1 MSSFVFSGQGFASAE
16 LPLSPPF
23 HPHSSLSDLFARCQ
37 LGVLVSAGA
46 ATCLSTSLLSH
57 DGAGQAINAVTGTRL
72 LGPNPRLSLTGGTKR
87 GFPNAPNVY
96 RPT

>member
-46 ATCLSTSLLSH
+46 ATCLSTSFYLTMERARRLTQSLELGFWGQIHGSH
-57 DGAGQAINAVTGTRL
+57 
-72 LGPNPRLSLTGGTKR
+72 
-87 GFPNAPNVY
+87 
-96 RPT
+96 